1 MSKDINIVKIH
12 NAVFY
17 AFHGVADGEQDLG
30 GKYEVD
36 MEAYLD
42 FRSAAEKD
50 SLSDTLDY
58 ERAYNFIKD
67 IVCKKKHML
76 IETVCYKIVDEL
88 FERFSP
94 VEKVRVKVRKYN
106 PPLKGVVEFVEAEV
120 IKER

>member
-1 MSKDINIVKIH
+1 MKDINIVKIH

-36 MEAYLD
+36 LEAYLD
-42 FRSAAEKD
+42 FRSAATND
-50 SLSDTLDY
+50 SLAETLDY

-76 IETVCYKIVDEL
+76 IETVCYRIVDEL
-88 FERFSP
+88 FSEFSL
-94 VEKVRVKVRKYN
+94 VEKIRVKVRKYN
-106 PPLKGVVEFVEAEV
+106 PPLKGVVEYVEAEV
-120 IKER
+120 MRER

>member
-1 MSKDINIVKIH
+1 MKDINIVKIH

-36 MEAYLD
+36 LEAYLD
-42 FRSAAEKD
+42 FRSAATND
-50 SLSDTLDY
+50 SLAETLDY

-76 IETVCYKIVDEL
+76 IETVCYRIVDEL
-88 FERFSP
+88 FLEFSL
-94 VEKVRVKVRKYN
+94 VEKIRVKVRKYN
-106 PPLKGVVEFVEAEV
+106 PPLKGVVEYVEAEV
-120 IKER
+120 IRER

>member
-1 MSKDINIVKIH
+1 MRDINIVKIH

-50 SLSDTLDY
+50 SLDETLDY

-88 FERFSP
+88 FLKFPRID
-94 VEKVRVKVRKYN
+94 KICVRVRKYN
-106 PPLKGVVEFVEAEV
+106 PPLKGVVEFVETEIV
-120 IKER
+120 RER

>member
-1 MSKDINIVKIH
+1 MKDINIVKIH

-36 MEAYLD
+36 LEAYLD
-42 FRSAAEKD
+42 FISAANND
-50 SLSDTLDY
+50 SLAETLDY

-76 IETVCYKIVDEL
+76 IETVCYRIVDEL
-88 FERFSP
+88 FSEFP
-94 VEKVRVKVRKYN
+94 LVEKILVRVRKYN
-106 PPLKGVVEFVEAEV
+106 PPLKGVVEYVETEV
-120 IKER
+120 VKER